1 MRKQITVI
9 AQVSRLIAAVLQQG
23 GGSCGGEGAA
33 RPVPPLQRRAI
44 TARAPYRTLIR
55 RGISLS
61 LSLSRLVRGRW
72 WRLLICRWN
81 AVKWQRWVTGG
92 NVACNLLHS
101 VAAVAAAAALV
112 AVSLGRSNAKSK
124 IKHFHLA
131 DCSET
136 ALKLH

>member
-61 LSLSRLVRGRW
+61 LSLPLSPCERKVVEVVDLSVECGEVATLGDRWERRL
-72 WRLLICRWN
+72 
-81 AVKWQRWVTGG
+81 Q
-92 NVACNLLHS
+92 S
-101 VAAVAAAAALV
+101 VAQRRRRRRRRRRRPCRRFTR
-112 AVSLGRSNAKSK
+112 SLKRK
-124 IKHFHLA
+124 IKNQTF
-131 DCSET
+131 SSR
-136 ALKLH
+136 